1 VIGITLQRTF
11 GALWEARHK
20 TSQPPLKGSKEGIV
34 AGLPLGGTGNTN
46 LMHIARMAGLGRGY
60 HIAPKRIEQ

>member
-1 VIGITLQRTF
+1 MEGQTQDVAT
-11 GALWEARHK
+11 A
-20 TSQPPLKGSKEGIV
+20 LKGSKEGIV

-46 LMHIARMAGLGRGY
+46 LMLIARMAGLGRGY